1 MIEYA
6 AGATLR
12 ILELFVRSSSER
24 VWQKA
29 SERER
34 RYSITSPGSR
44 FPPDM
49 VLLVEALSREL
60 GRTGRRIRPVGLG
73 CMGLSWA
80 YHDAAVDEA
89 VAEALIRT
97 AIDAGVDHFDTADAY
112 GHGENETLVGRAIAA
127 SGRRAELVVAT
138 KAGLVRGETEKYRY
152 TRSGRP
158 HYIRSACE
166 ASLRRLGL
174 ETIDLYYLHRIDP
187 ETPVEDTWA
196 AMADLVAAGKV
207 RWLGISEAKV
217 PELDR
222 ITRIHPVTAVQS
234 ELSLW
239 TRDYLGDVLPWC
251 EANGAS
257 FVAFSPLGRGFLT
270 GTISADTRFGEA
282 DFRSTL
288 PRFTAEAVAANQ
300 RIVESVREVAAR
312 LGRTPAQVAL
322 AWVLARGE
330 HVLAIPGTQRE
341 KYLRQNV
348 EASEI
353 VLSPADLEELDAIP
367 SPVGGRY

>member
-1 MIEYA
+1 
-6 AGATLR
+6 
-12 ILELFVRSSSER
+12 
-24 VWQKA
+24 
-29 SERER
+29 
-34 RYSITSPGSR
+34 
-44 FPPDM
+44 M
-49 VLLVEALSREL
+49 VSAMRSREL
-60 GRTGRRIRPVGLG
+60 GRSGRRVRPVGLG

-89 VAEALIRT
+89 AAEALIRT
-97 AIDAGVDHFDTADAY
+97 AIDAGVDHFDTSDAY
-112 GHGENETLVGRAIAA
+112 GFGANEILVGRAIAA
-127 SGRRAELVVAT
+127 SGRRDDVVIAT
-138 KAGLVRGETEKYRY
+138 KAGLVGGQGDARYRY
-152 TRSGRP
+152 TRNGRP
-158 HYIRSACE
+158 DYVRSACE

-187 ETPVEDTWA
+187 DTPVEETWE
-196 AMADLVAAGKV
+196 AMAGLVAAGKV

-217 PELDR
+217 GELDR
-222 ITRIHPVTAVQS
+222 ILKIHPVTAVQS

-270 GTISADTRFGEA
+270 GTIPSDARFSDA

-288 PRFTAEAVAANQ
+288 PRFKPEAVAANQ
-300 RIVESVREVAAR
+300 SIVDAVRDVSGR

-341 KYLRQNV
+341 KYLRQNL
-348 EASEI
+348 EAGDVS
-353 VLSPADLEELDAIP
+353 LSSADLEELDAIP
-367 SPVGGRY
+367 APVGGRY